1 MAYADWKLKAKRLVA
16 CNCDLGCPCEFMGL
30 PTKGHCEG
38 VEALEIVE
46 GYFED
51 TRLDGLRV
59 AGVYRWPGPVH
70 EGKGTYLPVIDPR
83 ATEEQQDAL
92 FKILGGEEQEPT
104 TIFNIYGST
113 IETELDPVYTDI
125 VFEWDIE
132 SRHARTAVDGVLDCT
147 MEPIRNPV
155 TGEEFRALIRL
166 PGGFEFRDA
175 EMVAS
180 SFKADGPLPMDET
193 RRYGAI
199 FLVTYGPYGIVEEE
213 TYPNVA
219 A

>member
-1 MAYADWKLKAKRLVA
+1 MAYADWKIKAKRLVS

-30 PTKGHCEG
+30 PTHGHCQG
-38 VEALEIVE
+38 IEALEIVE
-46 GYFED
+46 GHFED
-51 TRLDGLRV
+51 VRLDGLRV

-70 EGKGTYLPVIDPR
+70 EGKGVYLPVVDPR
-83 ATEEQQDAL
+83 ASEEQQEAL

-113 IETELDPVYTDI
+113 IETELDPVFTDI
-125 VFEWDIE
+125 TFEWDIE
-132 SRHARTAVDGVLDCT
+132 TRHGRMAVEGVMDGT

-175 EMVAS
+175 EMVSS
-180 SFKADGPLPMDET
+180 SFKTEGPLEMNEAG
-193 RRYGAI
+193 RYGAI
-199 FLVTYGPYGIVEEE
+199 FLVTYGPHGIVEEE
-213 TYPNVA
+213 SYPNVA